1 MEQHMMNRLLHT
13 ASVFLLGCLLNQST
27 HAADLNEYTDDKP
40 TPPLA
45 LEDMHGQPH
54 ALADYQGKVVLVN
67 FWAGW
72 CHPCIQEIPELIRL
86 AELLAD
92 RPFVIL
98 AINVGESKRKL
109 PGFVKKMDEHMVI
122 LLDTESEAFKRWE
135 GIGLPST
142 FVLDGTGRIRY
153 EAYGAV
159 NWDADYIV
167 DALTALMDT
176 PVVEAAA
183 LPVGIPAPPPLQ

>member
-1 MEQHMMNRLLHT
+1 
-13 ASVFLLGCLLNQST
+13 
-27 HAADLNEYTDDKP
+27 
-40 TPPLA
+40 
-45 LEDMHGQPH
+45 
-54 ALADYQGKVVLVN
+54 
-67 FWAGW
+67 
-72 CHPCIQEIPELIRL
+72 
-86 AELLAD
+86 
-92 RPFVIL
+92 
-98 AINVGESKRKL
+98 
-109 PGFVKKMDEHMVI
+109 MVI

-183 LPVGIPAPPPLQ
+183 PPVGIPAPPPLQ

>member
-1 MEQHMMNRLLHT
+1 MRQLLNP
-13 ASVFLLGCLLNQST
+13 ASVIILGCVLSLAA
-27 HAADLNEYTDDKP
+27 HAADLREYTEDKP
-40 TPPLA
+40 TPPLV
-45 LEDMHGQPH
+45 LEDMHGEPH

-86 AELLAD
+86 AEILAD
-92 RPFVIL
+92 QPFAIL
-98 AINVGESKRKL
+98 AVNVGESRRKL
-109 PGFVKKMDEHMVI
+109 PGFVNRMDEHMAI
-122 LLDTESEAFKRWE
+122 LLDTESEAFRDWE

-142 FVLDGTGRIRY
+142 FVLDGSGRIRY

-167 DALTALMDT
+167 DALRELMDK
-176 PVVEAAA
+176 PAEEAVAHK
-183 LPVGIPAPPPLQ
+183 